1 MLTHKHA
8 VEETPLS
15 SYLCDDED
23 RQGCEKES
31 IAGCI
36 VYARDIV

>member
-1 MLTHKHA
+1 MLTYKHA

-15 SYLCDDED
+15 DYLCGHEH

-31 IAGCI
+31 IAGCT